1 MGKFEVGNKLGGRK
15 VGSLNRSTEQAKL
28 TIARLANR
36 GLDNIMEDFDKIRK
50 DSPVE
55 AAKLYLKLLEYI
67 VPKKSAVE
75 ISGQLDQRISQVS
88 IQITN
93 ANTDKHTNDPDISEF
108 TG

>member
-1 MGKFEVGNKLGGRK
+1 MAKFEVGNKLGGRK
-15 VGSLNRSTEQAKL
+15 PGSLNRSTEQAKL

-50 DSPVE
+50 DNPAE

-75 ISGQLDQRISQVS
+75 ISGEIDHRIQQVS
-88 IQITN
+88 ININRTG
-93 ANTDKHTNDPDISEF
+93 SEPRD
-108 TG
+108 